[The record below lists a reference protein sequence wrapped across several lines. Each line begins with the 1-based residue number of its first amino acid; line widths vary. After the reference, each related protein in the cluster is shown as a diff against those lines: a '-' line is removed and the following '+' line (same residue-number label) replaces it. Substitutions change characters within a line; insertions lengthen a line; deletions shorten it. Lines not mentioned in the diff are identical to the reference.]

1 MRKDI
6 KFYDR
11 NGILYIKYG
20 KTRKSTKLNYSKAS
34 IDYALK
40 NYHLFVGGG
49 ITLKKLYDDYAECY
63 KPLKSTSTTIQQKS
77 LFGFILDFFGD
88 VDIRSVSQLK
98 LRTFHA
104 HLMSYVSPY
113 TKQTL
118 GVDRIKSINSLLNCL
133 FDFAVESGVVDINP
147 LPKLKAPQLKQRI
160 ARKKNLA
167 EKPLSEEELK
177 KVLNAIKC
185 ENTKLAIKLASFTG
199 LRLGELLGLKWSDV
213 DFKKNKL
220 QIKRAKNDLG
230 EIVELKTHSSYRDVL
245 LVTPAQEALKELK
258 SLNDSEE
265 FVINASR
272 RKLRKHFTS
281 ALRRSGISK
290 RTVYNTRHTYASM
303 MLSKG
308 VNIAFISR
316 QLGHSDVATT
326 AKYYATYVENKS
338 QEEQILALF

>member
-1 MRKDI
+1 MKDI
-6 KFYDR
+6 KFYNR
-11 NGILYIKYG
+11 NGVLYIKYD
-20 KTRKSTKLNYSKAS
+20 TIRKSTKLNYSEKN
-34 IDYALK
+34 IEWVLK
-40 NYHLFVGGG
+40 NPHLFISGG
-49 ITLKKLYDDYAECY
+49 ITLQKLYDSYVECY
-63 KPLKSTSTTIQQKS
+63 KPLKSKGTIIQQKS
-77 LFGFILDFFGD
+77 LFVFILDFFGD
-88 VDIRSVSQLK
+88 VDVRSVSQFK

-133 FDFAVESGVVDINP
+133 FDFAVESGVLDVNP
-147 LPKLKAPQLKQRI
+147 LPKLKAPQLKQRV
-160 ARKKNLA
+160 ARKKSLA

-185 ENTKLAIKLASFTG
+185 ENTKQAIKLASFTG
-199 LRLGELLGLKWSDV
+199 LRTGELLGLKWSDV
-213 DFKKNKL
+213 DFKNNKL

-245 LVTPAQEALKELK
+245 LVTPAQEALKELRN
-258 SLNDSEE
+258 LNDSE
-265 FVINASR
+265 FVINTSR
-272 RKLRKHFTS
+272 RKLRKHFAS
-281 ALRRSGISK
+281 ALRRSGISGK

-303 MLSKG
+303 MLSRG